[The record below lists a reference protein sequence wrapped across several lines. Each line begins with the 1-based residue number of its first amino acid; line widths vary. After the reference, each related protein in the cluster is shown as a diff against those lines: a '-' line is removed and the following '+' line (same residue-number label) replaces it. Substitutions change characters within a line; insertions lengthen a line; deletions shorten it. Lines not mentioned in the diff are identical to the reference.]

1 MRLAGALCKP
11 ARQRRVPASAGAS
24 VGYNHALAQVRAL
37 SMTTP
42 PAQHVLTLSCGDRP
56 GIVGA
61 VGNFLADRHCN
72 IVDSAQFGDPDTG
85 RFFMRVVYDRLDP
98 GSDPAALAA
107 AFAEISKRFAMRWEI
122 YDATHRPRVLIMVSK
137 LDHCLND
144 LLYRYKVGALPMQP
158 VAVVS
163 NHRDTYQLAASY
175 GVPFFHL
182 PVTAETKAQQETKL
196 RSLIEEEGAEL
207 IVLARYMQVLS
218 DELCG
223 KLEGRAI
230 NIHHSFL
237 PSFRGA
243 KPYHQ
248 AHERGV
254 KLIGA
259 TAHYVT
265 AELDEGPIIEQEVAR
280 VDYKMGVDDL
290 AALGRDVE
298 CQALARAVKYHLE
311 HRVFLNGRK
320 TVVFR

>member
-1 MRLAGALCKP
+1 
-11 ARQRRVPASAGAS
+11 
-24 VGYNHALAQVRAL
+24 
-37 SMTTP
+37 MTTS

-61 VGNFLADRHCN
+61 VGNFLADRRCN
-72 IVDSAQFGDPDTG
+72 IIDSAQFGDPGTG

-98 GSDPAALAA
+98 ESDPAALSA
-107 AFAEISKRFAMRWEI
+107 AFAHIAQRFAMRWEI
-122 YDATHRPRVLIMVSK
+122 HDAGHRPRVLIMVSK

-175 GVPFFHL
+175 GVPFFHF
-182 PVTAETKAQQETKL
+182 PVTADTKAQQETKL

-207 IVLARYMQVLS
+207 VVLARYMQVLS
-218 DELCG
+218 DELCR

-280 VDYKMGVDDL
+280 VDYKMSVDDL

-311 HRVFLNGRK
+311 HRVFLNGQK